1 MQVPKGQV
9 NIMDLELTPEQEAV
23 REDIRKFA
31 DEVIAPQS
39 TYNEQHEIFPRE
51 ILNELGRRGYM
62 GITIPQEYG
71 GMGMDTITY
80 AIVSE
85 EVSRACGSTG
95 ITVAAHNALGTQQI
109 WIMGTEEQRERYIP
123 DLASG
128 RKLGSWGLTEPQAG
142 SDASGVQTTA
152 IEDGDEWVLNGTKVF
167 ITSGHEAD
175 IFTIMARTDKGKG
188 AHGISAFIVEKGTP
202 GFRVGT
208 KENKMGLRASV
219 TSELVFEDC
228 RIPKENLLGER
239 GMGFIGAMKILDS
252 GRIGIGAMA
261 LGIAQAAFDASLEY
275 AKTRQQFGRP
285 IGKFQAIG
293 FMLADMAME
302 IDAARLLIMRAAW
315 LKDHG
320 KKYTKEAAMAKLYA
334 SEIGTKIASQAI
346 QIHGGHGYTTRYPV
360 ERFYRD
366 IRLCEIGEGTSE
378 VQRIVISRQ
387 LGL

>member
-1 MQVPKGQV
+1 
-9 NIMDLELTPEQEAV
+9 MDLGLTPEQEAV
-23 REDIRKFA
+23 RSDIREFA
-31 DEVIAPQS
+31 DEVIAPQAAH
-39 TYNEQHEIFPRE
+39 NERNEIFPRE

-71 GMGMDTITY
+71 GMGMDTISY

-109 WIMGTEEQRERYIP
+109 WIMGTEEQKEKYIP
-123 DLASG
+123 QLASG

-152 IEDGDEWVLNGTKVF
+152 VEEGDEWVLNGTKVF
-167 ITSGHEAD
+167 ITSGHEAG
-175 IFTIMARTDKGKG
+175 IFTIMARTDKGRG

-202 GFRVGT
+202 GFRLGT

-261 LGIAQAAFDASLEY
+261 LGIAQAAFDSALEY
-275 AKTRQQFGRP
+275 AKTRQQFGKP

-293 FMLADMAME
+293 FMLANMAME
-302 IDAARLLIMRAAW
+302 IDAARLLVMRAAW

-320 KKYTKEAAMAKLYA
+320 RKYTKEAAMAKLYA
-334 SEIGTKIASQAI
+334 SEIGTKTASLAI
-346 QIHGGHGYTTRYPV
+346 QIHGGHGYTTRHPV

-366 IRLCEIGEGTSE
+366 IKLCEIGEGTSE